1 MLNTGRLVS
10 MSFSFYLK
18 KYHSLSKNQL
28 VESACAIHNHPRV
41 AQAPTA
47 AALELL
53 LLLLLYYAA
62 AEKKK
67 TFITKKRKF
76 QSFPLF

>member
-1 MLNTGRLVS
+1 

-53 LLLLLYYAA
+53 LLLCYAA

>member
-1 MLNTGRLVS
+1 

-53 LLLLLYYAA
+53 LYYAA

-76 QSFPLF
+76 HSFPLF